1 MSENLQIKDDQYIK
15 IFLRIMPKH
24 KNDSSQMNY
33 LKINENKN
41 SLSISLSTENESK
54 FHFNDIF
61 NDDENQSNI
70 FKIIGKSLCS
80 NTLEGIN
87 STFISYGKKST
98 GKTYTIFGKSLQE
111 ILNESSING
120 KETDELY
127 YKYLKNRGIFN
138 HCIEYIFNNIYKNEI
153 QNIFDFNIELSYIE
167 IFDNFVLDYFN
178 ISNFDKNNQLNFD
191 YLFNCNKPSHLNF
204 TRLNISSS
212 DEAQVLLGN
221 AEKIR
226 NYIFKEINLIEGSG
240 NKVIKIYVE
249 KINKKFNK
257 IFKSELNFVEIS
269 SNFNS
274 KNNKYNLSVNKSLET
289 FSYIINQLSDNVK
302 RENIIYEN
310 SILTNVLK
318 ESLGGN
324 CKTSVLINIS
334 PESNHLLDSFQSI
347 SFISKMKEIKNNP
360 KINEIYPDNVEFS
373 KYIEIVDKTERLKS
387 EKNYLLNYLGNINV
401 NVIEKNIENI
411 SKKLELNQNKKEKE
425 ENLKNL
431 LNGINE
437 MKSKIDNIENDI
449 KVMKMEE
456 KINNDKNNKVSISL
470 FIKDKEINEKNNYI
484 NSEILNKKE
493 KDKLINQYTKENIN
507 LDSELLKQELK
518 IKEQKLKKEEENSKL
533 DKEILITKLQ
543 IENKDII
550 INNLKGIN
558 NNLNDENKYKNSIK
572 NQLKKINDELDD
584 EKKEKAQKIS
594 DLKNEH
600 DKMLNK
606 NNQIKQEISD
616 KNSQFNDF
624 QRNLTQY
631 NEYENITINYFKKLY
646 DENSKKEIQ
655 NNNKFFGIQ
664 KYIPE
669 KEKDLKQLCKE
680 LENISIKKIQSL
692 EEQEKIKQE
701 INIKEKNC
709 KKLEKENFI
718 YSNQIN
724 SLNDKISILT
734 KNINFTNMNQ
744 EIKEDND
751 IFKDKNT
758 DLYNSII
765 SYETHN
771 NNESKDLLL
780 FKNNFN
786 VNLDEKNKEQ
796 LLENKKKLLDQE
808 QNENMILKEKKNL
821 INNEIYKFKINQLK
835 VGNNQDK
842 THSQYNLV
850 KIEENMEKINEKEEI
865 LSNYQN
871 YINTNY
877 NLIQNYLE
885 EKTSKSKDEN
895 KNLPIKQFKNLFSK
909 FIEKANE
916 IDNEFELIKKE
927 FKEREEEYRRTNKE
941 IVNESL
947 KNFPQLKNYEEIFNN
962 KEESNE
968 SISNFG
974 SKNENNSKRITLIDN
989 KILSDAKNL
998 SIYNGIYSRK
1008 RKLNDYLNSIKEE
1021 ESKSNI
1027 KKKTPI
1033 FNSQTE
1039 NKNENISIY
1048 RNNKNKELSVIN
1060 SNNEK
1065 ENEINN
1071 QGKENNFKTQMVN
1084 KKRKIKCLYKSPDKI
1099 TYASKK
1105 DNKCYNANNYK
1116 SNSKIFPKLWK
1127 N

>member
-425 ENLKNL
+425 EKLKNL

-493 KDKLINQYTKENIN
+493 KDKLITQYTKENIN

-701 INIKEKNC
+701 ISIKEKNC

-765 SYETHN
+765 SYETPN

-1060 SNNEK
+1060 STNEK

-1116 SNSKIFPKLWK
+1116 SNSKIFPNLWK

>member
-15 IFLRIMPKH
+15 IFLRIMPKL

-449 KVMKMEE
+449 NLMKMEE
-456 KINNDKNNKVSISL
+456 KNK
-470 FIKDKEINEKNNYI
+470 
-484 NSEILNKKE
+484 
-493 KDKLINQYTKENIN
+493 
-507 LDSELLKQELK
+507 
-518 IKEQKLKKEEENSKL
+518 
-533 DKEILITKLQ
+533 
-543 IENKDII
+543 
-550 INNLKGIN
+550 
-558 NNLNDENKYKNSIK
+558 
-572 NQLKKINDELDD
+572 
-584 EKKEKAQKIS
+584 
-594 DLKNEH
+594 
-600 DKMLNK
+600 
-606 NNQIKQEISD
+606 
-616 KNSQFNDF
+616 
-624 QRNLTQY
+624 
-631 NEYENITINYFKKLY
+631 
-646 DENSKKEIQ
+646 
-655 NNNKFFGIQ
+655 
-664 KYIPE
+664 
-669 KEKDLKQLCKE
+669 
-680 LENISIKKIQSL
+680 
-692 EEQEKIKQE
+692 
-701 INIKEKNC
+701 
-709 KKLEKENFI
+709 
-718 YSNQIN
+718 
-724 SLNDKISILT
+724 
-734 KNINFTNMNQ
+734 
-744 EIKEDND
+744 
-751 IFKDKNT
+751 
-758 DLYNSII
+758 
-765 SYETHN
+765 
-771 NNESKDLLL
+771 
-780 FKNNFN
+780 
-786 VNLDEKNKEQ
+786 
-796 LLENKKKLLDQE
+796 
-808 QNENMILKEKKNL
+808 
-821 INNEIYKFKINQLK
+821 
-835 VGNNQDK
+835 
-842 THSQYNLV
+842 
-850 KIEENMEKINEKEEI
+850 
-865 LSNYQN
+865 
-871 YINTNY
+871 
-877 NLIQNYLE
+877 
-885 EKTSKSKDEN
+885 
-895 KNLPIKQFKNLFSK
+895 
-909 FIEKANE
+909 
-916 IDNEFELIKKE
+916 
-927 FKEREEEYRRTNKE
+927 
-941 IVNESL
+941 
-947 KNFPQLKNYEEIFNN
+947 
-962 KEESNE
+962 
-968 SISNFG
+968 
-974 SKNENNSKRITLIDN
+974 
-989 KILSDAKNL
+989 
-998 SIYNGIYSRK
+998 
-1008 RKLNDYLNSIKEE
+1008 
-1021 ESKSNI
+1021 
-1027 KKKTPI
+1027 
-1033 FNSQTE
+1033 
-1039 NKNENISIY
+1039 
-1048 RNNKNKELSVIN
+1048 
-1060 SNNEK
+1060 
-1065 ENEINN
+1065 
-1071 QGKENNFKTQMVN
+1071 
-1084 KKRKIKCLYKSPDKI
+1084 
-1099 TYASKK
+1099 
-1105 DNKCYNANNYK
+1105 
-1116 SNSKIFPKLWK
+1116 
-1127 N
+1127 

>member
-411 SKKLELNQNKKEKE
+411 SKKLELYQNKKEKE
-425 ENLKNL
+425 EKLKNL

-493 KDKLINQYTKENIN
+493 KDKLITQYTKENIN

-701 INIKEKNC
+701 ISIKEKNC

-765 SYETHN
+765 SYETPN

-877 NLIQNYLE
+877 NLIRNYLE

-1060 SNNEK
+1060 STNEK

-1116 SNSKIFPKLWK
+1116 SNSKIFPNLWK

>member
-1 MSENLQIKDDQYIK
+1 M
-15 IFLRIMPKH
+15 
-24 KNDSSQMNY
+24 
-33 LKINENKN
+33 
-41 SLSISLSTENESK
+41 
-54 FHFNDIF
+54 
-61 NDDENQSNI
+61 
-70 FKIIGKSLCS
+70 
-80 NTLEGIN
+80 
-87 STFISYGKKST
+87 
-98 GKTYTIFGKSLQE
+98 
-111 ILNESSING
+111 
-120 KETDELY
+120 
-127 YKYLKNRGIFN
+127 
-138 HCIEYIFNNIYKNEI
+138 
-153 QNIFDFNIELSYIE
+153 
-167 IFDNFVLDYFN
+167 LDYFN

-347 SFISKMKEIKNNP
+347 SFISKMKEIRNNP

-572 NQLKKINDELDD
+572 NQLKKINDEVDD
-584 EKKEKAQKIS
+584 EKKRKS
-594 DLKNEH
+594 
-600 DKMLNK
+600 
-606 NNQIKQEISD
+606 S
-616 KNSQFNDF
+616 
-624 QRNLTQY
+624 
-631 NEYENITINYFKKLY
+631 
-646 DENSKKEIQ
+646 
-655 NNNKFFGIQ
+655 
-664 KYIPE
+664 
-669 KEKDLKQLCKE
+669 
-680 LENISIKKIQSL
+680 
-692 EEQEKIKQE
+692 
-701 INIKEKNC
+701 
-709 KKLEKENFI
+709 
-718 YSNQIN
+718 
-724 SLNDKISILT
+724 
-734 KNINFTNMNQ
+734 
-744 EIKEDND
+744 
-751 IFKDKNT
+751 
-758 DLYNSII
+758 
-765 SYETHN
+765 
-771 NNESKDLLL
+771 
-780 FKNNFN
+780 
-786 VNLDEKNKEQ
+786 
-796 LLENKKKLLDQE
+796 ENK
-808 QNENMILKEKKNL
+808 
-821 INNEIYKFKINQLK
+821 
-835 VGNNQDK
+835 
-842 THSQYNLV
+842 
-850 KIEENMEKINEKEEI
+850 
-865 LSNYQN
+865 
-871 YINTNY
+871 
-877 NLIQNYLE
+877 
-885 EKTSKSKDEN
+885 
-895 KNLPIKQFKNLFSK
+895 
-909 FIEKANE
+909 
-916 IDNEFELIKKE
+916 
-927 FKEREEEYRRTNKE
+927 
-941 IVNESL
+941 
-947 KNFPQLKNYEEIFNN
+947 
-962 KEESNE
+962 
-968 SISNFG
+968 
-974 SKNENNSKRITLIDN
+974 
-989 KILSDAKNL
+989 
-998 SIYNGIYSRK
+998 
-1008 RKLNDYLNSIKEE
+1008 
-1021 ESKSNI
+1021 
-1027 KKKTPI
+1027 
-1033 FNSQTE
+1033 
-1039 NKNENISIY
+1039 
-1048 RNNKNKELSVIN
+1048 
-1060 SNNEK
+1060 
-1065 ENEINN
+1065 
-1071 QGKENNFKTQMVN
+1071 
-1084 KKRKIKCLYKSPDKI
+1084 
-1099 TYASKK
+1099 
-1105 DNKCYNANNYK
+1105 
-1116 SNSKIFPKLWK
+1116 
-1127 N
+1127 